1 MTRIFQV
8 DAFTDQLFGG
18 NPAAVVPLNQW
29 LDDKTLQSIAMENNL
44 AETAFTVPTENGYEL
59 RWFTPASEVALCGH
73 ATLATAYV
81 LFTHLDCSDSSIN
94 FFTRQSGT
102 LTVDNLSDGQLA
114 MSFPSIPVSKNADI
128 EKVTAA
134 LGVKP
139 TALYS
144 GHYSASE
151 FDYVA
156 VLDTQQQV
164 LEVKPV
170 LAAFPTLT
178 SRGVIVTSAGNDC
191 DFVSRYF
198 APNFG
203 IEEDPVTGSAHC
215 LLAPYW
221 AGILGKDK
229 MQAKQISARGGILGC
244 RVAGDRTVLTGGCVD
259 YLQGEISL

>member
-18 NPAAVVPLNQW
+18 NPAAVVPLERW
-29 LDDKTLQSIAMENNL
+29 LDDKTLQCIAMENNL
-44 AETAFTVPTENGYEL
+44 AETAYTVPAGNGYEL

-73 ATLATAYV
+73 ATLATAHV
-81 LFTHLDCSDSSIN
+81 LYTHLEHTDSSIN

-102 LTVDNLSDGQLA
+102 LTVDKLSDGQLA
-114 MSFPSIPVSKNADI
+114 MSFPSIAVHESADI
-128 EKVTAA
+128 QKVTAA

-139 TALYS
+139 TALYA
-144 GHYSASE
+144 GNYSANE
-151 FDYVA
+151 FDYMA
-156 VLDTQQQV
+156 LFDTLGQIA
-164 LEVKPV
+164 EVKPV
-170 LAAFPTLT
+170 ISAFPALT
-178 SRGVIVTSAGNDC
+178 SRGVIVTSAGDDC

-221 AGILGKDK
+221 AGVLGENKL
-229 MQAKQISARGGILGC
+229 QARQVSARGGVLGC
-244 RVAGDRTVLTGGCVD
+244 VVDGDRTVLTGGCVD